1 MAEALEV
8 TIQFTTFTP
17 MIYLLLIINLLTFI
31 FFGWDK
37 KLAIQHKRR
46 IPESTLL
53 GLTFMGGTGG
63 AIVGML
69 IFRHKVSK
77 KSFLLKFSGVVLIQ
91 GFFIL
96 CYLKFF
102 RFLV

>member
-1 MAEALEV
+1 
-8 TIQFTTFTP
+8 
-17 MIYLLLIINLLTFI
+17 MIYILLIINLFTFI

-37 KLAIQHKRR
+37 KLAVKHKRR
-46 IPESTLL
+46 IPENTLL
-53 GLTFMGGTGG
+53 GLTCMGGTGG

-91 GFFIL
+91 VIL
-96 CYLKFF
+96 IYILWTNGLCTIFY
-102 RFLV
+102 

>member
-17 MIYLLLIINLLTFI
+17 MIYLLLIINLLTII

-46 IPESTLL
+46 IPENTLL
-53 GLTFMGGTGG
+53 GLTCVGGTGG

-69 IFRHKVSK
+69 IFRHKISK

-91 GFFIL
+91 GFLIL